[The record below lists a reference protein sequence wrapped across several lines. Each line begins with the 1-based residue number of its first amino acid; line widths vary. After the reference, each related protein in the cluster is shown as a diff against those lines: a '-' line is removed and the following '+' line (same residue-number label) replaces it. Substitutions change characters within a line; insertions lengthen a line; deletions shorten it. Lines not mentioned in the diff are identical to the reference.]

1 MGVKGAVSTGSWPGV
16 RPPSSAYC
24 CHRSA
29 SINSAAARNERIA
42 MSPRVGVRICA
53 EAVLLA
59 TNPAPTVAVP
69 ASRLFLRNE
78 RRFAGSDNC
87 FTPICFKSVLL
98 ESGIC
103 TGRSIENVLAP
114 KRRVLDSLWHFYEK
128 GKSLQQLYPAV

>member
-16 RPPSSAYC
+16 RPPNSAYC

-42 MSPRVGVRICA
+42 VSPRVGVNICA

-69 ASRLFLRNE
+69 ASRLFVRNE
-78 RRFAGSDNC
+78 RRFAGSVNLSA
-87 FTPICFKSVLL
+87 PICFKSVLL
-98 ESGIC
+98 DSGIC
-103 TGRSIENVLAP
+103 SGRGIESVLAP
-114 KRRVLDSLWHFYEK
+114 KRRVLESPWHFYEK
-128 GKSLQQLYPAV
+128 GKHLQ